1 MPGVSRDSVRKC
13 PDTIRSTSP
22 RERYARYAPTWA
34 EKIVPAAPDGGK
46 SETGKKVASVRTEAK
61 SENPLVESVV
71 RLAGFE
77 PATFGSGDRRSSPAE
92 LQAHALKILDLARKS
107 NP

>member
-1 MPGVSRDSVRKC
+1 MDPEVFAW
-13 PDTIRSTSP
+13 
-22 RERYARYAPTWA
+22 EA
-34 EKIVPAAPDGGK
+34 GK
-46 SETGKKVASVRTEAK
+46 TVT
-61 SENPLVESVV
+61 LLESMV

-92 LQAHALKILDLARKS
+92 LQAHVVKILDLARNS